1 MDSSFQ
7 LNPAPSGKIYRK
19 RKSLKKQE
27 NNGDGTVPTI
37 DETIRSIIITKQ
49 QEIIKKIKKDPITEF
64 YTEVPVLPH
73 EPLINTFQY
82 QNRTLIKMVRNDW
95 SYVVK
100 RFVADTESQRQR
112 ALNEITLH
120 VIAAEN
126 SDRIIE
132 PRRIFENLCDDGH
145 KYLLLVME
153 YCVNGTLF
161 EKLHKIFKQ
170 NKRFKTYKIK
180 HFVKQIAEGLL
191 ALHRLNI
198 AHRDIKPENILIGL
212 NEDLYL
218 ADFGFAKNVTF
229 PDKLTTP
236 VFSKS
241 YTPPEII
248 KNVGYDQKCDIWS
261 LGVILY
267 IFYTGKFPFHSDKQ
281 SVENSEFLSLSDDLR
296 RKILDGRIDWSQD
309 FLGENVWR
317 NEGFAKDLVQ
327 KMLTVDPDKRI
338 DIHQVLN
345 HEYFKDEEVLQK
357 NNVSRSQLSEDKLV
371 RRVSSFNLN
380 RGHKREDSGLTE
392 MSIKHGDELNHV
404 NSIMESH
411 LSRQRN
417 GSFYG
422 NNQDNFKLDRN
433 WHKSQKQARKNYKQI
448 QNNN

>member
-27 NNGDGTVPTI
+27 NNSDGTVPTI

-153 YCVNGTLF
+153 YCVNGTLI

-170 NKRFKTYKIK
+170 NKRF
-180 HFVKQIAEGLL
+180 
-191 ALHRLNI
+191 NC
-198 AHRDIKPENILIGL
+198 
-212 NEDLYL
+212 
-218 ADFGFAKNVTF
+218 FGNCK
-229 PDKLTTP
+229 
-236 VFSKS
+236 
-241 YTPPEII
+241 
-248 KNVGYDQKCDIWS
+248 
-261 LGVILY
+261 
-267 IFYTGKFPFHSDKQ
+267 
-281 SVENSEFLSLSDDLR
+281 
-296 RKILDGRIDWSQD
+296 
-309 FLGENVWR
+309 
-317 NEGFAKDLVQ
+317 
-327 KMLTVDPDKRI
+327 
-338 DIHQVLN
+338 
-345 HEYFKDEEVLQK
+345 
-357 NNVSRSQLSEDKLV
+357 
-371 RRVSSFNLN
+371 
-380 RGHKREDSGLTE
+380 
-392 MSIKHGDELNHV
+392 
-404 NSIMESH
+404 
-411 LSRQRN
+411 
-417 GSFYG
+417 
-422 NNQDNFKLDRN
+422 
-433 WHKSQKQARKNYKQI
+433 
-448 QNNN
+448 